1 MKESPIEWTQYTFN
15 PWMGCTNVSPGCA
28 NCYATTSTP
37 VRVFNVEWGKGKPR
51 HRTGESKWKAVRSLD
66 RKSAKAGV
74 RTKVFCASLAD
85 WLDPE
90 APSFWLCDLLEL
102 IASTPNLDWQL
113 VTKRPELFRDRMASV
128 MRDWEGTP
136 GAKVADR
143 WRNFRISPKNVWFG
157 CTAENQKTFDHRTQE
172 MAYIDA
178 RVKFLSM
185 EPLLESVK
193 MNFGLTRPVDWII
206 VGGESGSHARV
217 TDIEWIE
224 SIVTQSQSLKIPVF
238 VKQLGSHAY
247 YQQLRFNTV
256 SKKGGDITEFPEHLR
271 IRDFPQIVNF

>member
-1 MKESPIEWTQYTFN
+1 LD
-15 PWMGCTNVSPGCA
+15 GCSKVSSGCA

-37 VRVFNVEWGKGKPR
+37 VRTFKVEWGKGKPR
-51 HRTGESKWKAVRSLD
+51 HRTSESNWNAVRSLD

-90 APSFWLCDLLEL
+90 VSSLWLCDLLEL
-102 IASTPNLDWQL
+102 IATTPNLDWQL
-113 VTKRPELFRDRMASV
+113 VTKRPELFHDRMAAV
-128 MRDWEGTP
+128 MHDWEGTP
-136 GAKVADR
+136 GANVADR
-143 WRNFRISPKNVWFG
+143 WRTFAIAPKNVWFG

-172 MAYIDA
+172 MSFIDA

-193 MNFGLTRPVDWII
+193 LNFGLTRPVDWII
-206 VGGESGSHARV
+206 VGGESGHHARV

-238 VKQLGSHAY
+238 VKQLGTQAY
-247 YQQLRFNTV
+247 YQELQFNTV
-256 SKKGGDITEFPEHLR
+256 SKKGGDITEFPAHLR
-271 IRDFPQIVNF
+271 LRDFPQIVNF